1 MKTTHVP
8 ARDTLDSG
16 KVKLGGW
23 GPSLPAQTAPAN
35 VKDAAKV
42 RLGGWGPSLPVI
54 KSMPASTPAAVKDA
68 GKVHMGGWAPAL
80 PRKA

>member
-1 MKTTHVP
+1 MQTTHVP

-23 GPSLPAQTAPAN
+23 S
-35 VKDAAKV
+35 
-42 RLGGWGPSLPVI
+42 PSLPVI
-54 KSMPASTPAAVKDA
+54 KSTPAAVKDA